1 MTQSTNDLES
11 RRVSPEPGK
20 PLRPTIEGGLD
31 INNVQVLPP
40 GNGALSA
47 YDYLPWDAA
56 EFERDPYPWFARA
69 QLEKPVLQD
78 DNGVF
83 VVLRYDDILEFGK
96 HSTMSV
102 QPGWDNAGPWSITRQ
117 TMIAHDPPE
126 HTRLRRQ
133 TNKWFTPK
141 AVRQWVETTI
151 AATEETLDGM
161 TDGIVDGWN
170 DLSAAPTHRT
180 MCRVLQFADDD
191 VLGVVQDMSDTMPMM
206 AALPRPG
213 AIDLA
218 AAGFGKLA
226 QRVTPMLDAKR
237 DAAGDGLADA
247 LWLAHARGDM
257 SESEVRATVL
267 LLYALGHMD
276 VGYSIAAGLHIFAHL
291 PKVFAE
297 FRENEA
303 ARDAIINEIVRYD
316 PPELN
321 FYRVPNEDITIR
333 GVDIPA
339 GSTVRFVI
347 AAANRDPAVFTN
359 AQSFDHRR
367 PPEQGRNMSFGLGLH
382 SCAGQVISRAEARA
396 VFDVLARR
404 FRRIELAGP
413 VIMENTDFS
422 RHFKK
427 LPLRLVA

>member
-1 MTQSTNDLES
+1 
-11 RRVSPEPGK
+11 
-20 PLRPTIEGGLD
+20 
-31 INNVQVLPP
+31 
-40 GNGALSA
+40 
-47 YDYLPWDAA
+47 
-56 EFERDPYPWFARA
+56 
-69 QLEKPVLQD
+69 
-78 DNGVF
+78 
-83 VVLRYDDILEFGK
+83 
-96 HSTMSV
+96 
-102 QPGWDNAGPWSITRQ
+102 
-117 TMIAHDPPE
+117 
-126 HTRLRRQ
+126 
-133 TNKWFTPK
+133 
-141 AVRQWVETTI
+141 
-151 AATEETLDGM
+151 
-161 TDGIVDGWN
+161 
-170 DLSAAPTHRT
+170 
-180 MCRVLQFADDD
+180 
-191 VLGVVQDMSDTMPMM
+191 
-206 AALPRPG
+206 
-213 AIDLA
+213 
-218 AAGFGKLA
+218 
-226 QRVTPMLDAKR
+226 
-237 DAAGDGLADA
+237 
-247 LWLAHARGDM
+247 M

-359 AQSFDHRR
+359 AKSFDHRR